1 MANTNTNLN
10 PVERAVLNL
19 NQRLGFNNLQTA
31 LSYNNAPCYGGYRLE
46 AKGGSTGFA
55 YNNGTEKRLSRKEFL
70 IYIKGLHDMLDH
82 FVLTRAVA

>member
-1 MANTNTNLN
+1 MATNNTNLN

-19 NQRLGFNNLQTA
+19 NQRLGFNDHQAA

-55 YNNGTEKRLSRKEFL
+55 YNNGTERRMSRKEFL
-70 IYIKGLHDMLDH
+70 IYLQGLHDMLDH
-82 FVLTRAVA
+82 FKLNGGAA